1 MTAFVCRSV
10 NRHPVRHLCLILMLA
25 IFCQPLIC
33 PAAESERQKIETTLQ
48 DSLTDLWTGRQF
60 SPGLSRRQQTLKN
73 MLATEAI
80 DKTELAKMLEK
91 MTVSLLNREKTSRY
105 VLKKMPERFDEVL
118 SPYLSWPDMRQV
130 IWRAMSSAVD
140 NDNPLKI
147 TVGTLAPPGTPWLS
161 VPENSVIADI
171 KQLSRGKIQIQI
183 YGSGVMGED
192 PDVLKKMKADQL
204 DGCGCTALG
213 VLAACPEA
221 SVLLLPGLFRN
232 YEEVDYIC
240 ENFRKRLDK
249 AFEQR
254 GYILAALIDTGFF
267 NFFLKNYVADLDGL
281 RNQKVQ
287 TWFGTLETAF
297 YKELGIIPVPVKSP
311 ETVSALSSGRFDA
324 TLSPAAWMLGMQAYQ
339 YVHYYLT
346 PPLLYSPAAV
356 ITGVDLKSRIRAHMG
371 VSDVFAQNLQEILV
385 SEFNAL
391 EPEWKHQIRTYEA
404 KSLKAF
410 ETKCGMQAL
419 TFSPDDMAQIEKAG
433 RAVERKLAG
442 NVFSKDL
449 LDDIHKALS
458 DFRKADNP

>member
-10 NRHPVRHLCLILMLA
+10 NRRPGRFLCLILMLVLC
-25 IFCQPLIC
+25 CQPLIA
-33 PAAESERQKIETTLQ
+33 PAGENERQKIMTILQ
-48 DSLTDLWTGRQF
+48 DSLSDLWAGRQF
-60 SPGLSRRQQTLKN
+60 SPDLSRRQQAMKN
-73 MLATEAI
+73 MLAAETI
-80 DKTELAKMLEK
+80 DKAELNGMLEN
-91 MTVSLLNREKTSRY
+91 MLVPLLNREKTSRY
-105 VLKKMPERFDEVL
+105 VLRTMPERFDNLL
-118 SPYLSWPDMRQV
+118 SPYLSWSDMRQI
-130 IWRAMSSAVD
+130 IWRNLSSAID
-140 NDNPLKI
+140 KDNPFKI

-161 VPENSVIADI
+161 VPENSVIRDI
-171 KQLSRGKIQIQI
+171 KHLSEGRIQIQI

-192 PDVLKKMKADQL
+192 PDVLKKMGDDQL

-240 ENFRKRLDK
+240 EKFRKRLDK

-267 NFFLKNYVADLDGL
+267 NFFLKNYVADLAGL

-297 YKELGIIPVPVKSP
+297 YEELGITPVPVKSP
-311 ETVSALSSGRFDA
+311 ETISALSSGRFDA

-339 YVHYYLT
+339 YVHFYLT

-356 ITGVDLKSRIRAHMG
+356 ITSSDLKTRMQEAMG
-371 VSDVFAQNLQEILV
+371 VSDNFAQNLQEILV
-385 SEFNAL
+385 AEFNAL
-391 EPEWKHQIRTYEA
+391 EPEWKRQIRIYEA

-419 TFSPDDMAQIEKAG
+419 TFSPEDMAVIEKAG
-433 RAVERKLAG
+433 QAVEKKLAG
-442 NVFSKDL
+442 KVFSRDL
-449 LDDIHKALS
+449 LNDIHKALS
-458 DFRKADNP
+458 DYRKAGTP